1 MDECIIETLSYF
13 DIFDY
18 PLTFSEIKKYLCCE
32 VEMSDDEFLE
42 VIESIPI
49 IQESNGYYYF
59 LGRNAISAKR
69 MERLPISMEKLVKA
83 KVVAKLLSYIPTIE
97 YIGVSGSLSMNNA
110 SMSDDIDLFF
120 ITKNNSLWITR
131 FFVNTALLISR
142 QKRSRGIHNFR
153 DKICPNMFIEE
164 SKLAFSEKRRSLYT
178 AHEIIQLKTLFD
190 RGDFYSQL
198 LSRNKWIEVFFP
210 NLKITVHKRKKT
222 LGIGK
227 LIEHIVNP
235 FDKLAFSLQ
244 KFYMRRHRS
253 IETVTKG
260 RALFHPVDRQK
271 LILDMFL
278 LQSKRYK
285 KLHKDNIW
293 VDMEEA
299 RFYMEDKKIR
309 ILN

>member
-32 VEMSDDEFLE
+32 MELSDDEFLE
-42 VIESIPI
+42 AVQSIPI
-49 IQESNGYYYF
+49 IQESNGYFYF
-59 LGRNAISAKR
+59 LGRNVIAEKR
-69 MERLPISMEKLVKA
+69 MERLDISMEKLAKA
-83 KVVAKLLSYIPTIE
+83 KVIAKFLSFIPTIE

-131 FFVNTALLISR
+131 FLVNIVLLLTR
-142 QKRSRGIHNFR
+142 QKRGRGIHNFR

-164 SKLAFSEKRRSLYT
+164 SKLSFSEKRKTLYT
-178 AHEIIQLKTLFD
+178 AHEILQLKTLFD
-190 RGDFYSQL
+190 RGEFYSQL
-198 LSRNKWIEVFFP
+198 LSRNKWVEIFFP
-210 NLKITVHKRKKT
+210 NLKIADQKRKKT
-222 LGIGK
+222 IGLGKFMERI
-227 LIEHIVNP
+227 LLP
-235 FDKLAFSLQ
+235 FEKLAFSLQ
-244 KFYMRRHRS
+244 KSYMKKHRS

-260 RALFHPVDRQK
+260 RALFHPLDRQK
-271 LILDMFL
+271 IILDMFVL
-278 LQSKRYK
+278 HSKRYK
-285 KLHKDNIW
+285 KLHIDNIW
-293 VDMEEA
+293 VDREEA

>member
-1 MDECIIETLSYF
+1 
-13 DIFDY
+13 
-18 PLTFSEIKKYLCCE
+18 
-32 VEMSDDEFLE
+32 MSDDEFLE
-42 VIESIPI
+42 VIESVSI

-59 LGRNAISAKR
+59 LGRNAISEKR
-69 MERLPISMEKLVKA
+69 MERLPISMEKLAKA

-110 SMSDDIDLFF
+110 SISDDIDLFF

-131 FFVNTALLISR
+131 FFVNTALLITR

-153 DKICPNMFIEE
+153 DKICPNMFIEA
-164 SKLAFSEKRRSLYT
+164 SKLIFTEKRRSLYT

-210 NLKITVHKRKKT
+210 NLKIAFHKRKKS

-271 LILDMFL
+271 LILDMFI

-285 KLHKDNIW
+285 KLHTDNIW
-293 VDMEEA
+293 VDREEA